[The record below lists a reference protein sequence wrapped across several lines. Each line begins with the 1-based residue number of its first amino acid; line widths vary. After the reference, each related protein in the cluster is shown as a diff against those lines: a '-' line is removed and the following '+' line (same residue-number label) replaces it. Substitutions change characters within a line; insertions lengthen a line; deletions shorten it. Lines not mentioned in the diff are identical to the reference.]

1 MLSGRSSAGST
12 RSAHGQA
19 STAKSVII
27 LVAVVLA
34 LSPILKTLT
43 MDISSDS
50 IWALATLL
58 FVGHLL
64 LSDYRA
70 TRSAAL
76 TFPGSIGTNLA
87 IFASVL
93 LASRLASTMHVFSLM
108 LLAALAF
115 IVAPWLRRRL
125 SVDKSRATPIMAATT
140 ITTAVLVYWPIS
152 LATIV
157 GFLVVAVM
165 LSFCTPAWLQHLH
178 RFKSTLHGPWDQ
190 AVVLLDD
197 EDVSDWGPPRPGM
210 STPPPLPSDL
220 DVGSDPRPCM
230 SE

>member
-1 MLSGRSSAGST
+1 MLSGRCNAGGIRST
-12 RSAHGQA
+12 HSQA
-19 STAKSVII
+19 STTKSVII

-50 IWALATLL
+50 IWALATL
-58 FVGHLL
+58 FFIGHLL
-64 LSDYRA
+64 MSDYRA

-125 SVDKSRATPIMAATT
+125 SGDKPLATPAMAATT
-140 ITTAVLVYWPIS
+140 IMAAAFVYWPIS
-152 LATIV
+152 HVTIA
-157 GFLVVAVM
+157 GLLLVMAM
-165 LSFCTPAWLQHLH
+165 LSFGTPAWLQHLH

-197 EDVSDWGPPRPGM
+197 GDERDESDWSPQ
-210 STPPPLPSDL
+210 
-220 DVGSDPRPCM
+220 
-230 SE
+230 

>member
-1 MLSGRSSAGST
+1 
-12 RSAHGQA
+12 
-19 STAKSVII
+19 
-27 LVAVVLA
+27 
-34 LSPILKTLT
+34 

-50 IWALATLL
+50 IWALATLC
-58 FVGHLL
+58 FIGHLL
-64 LSDYRA
+64 MSDYRA

-115 IVAPWLRRRL
+115 IVAPWLRRRF
-125 SVDKSRATPIMAATT
+125 SVDKPRATPVMAATT
-140 ITTAVLVYWPIS
+140 ITAAVLVYWSIS
-152 LATIV
+152 RATIA
-157 GFLVVAVM
+157 GFWVVMGM
-165 LSFCTPAWLQHLH
+165 LSFGTPAWLQHLH

-197 EDVSDWGPPRPGM
+197 EDELDWGPPQLAM
-210 STPPPLPSDL
+210 STPPPPSVL
-220 DVGSDPRPCM
+220 DVRPDLGSCL